1 MRKKVIVLVSLLFV
15 LVDMYAQTFYY
26 DTTQVFYAQRY
37 VCDVTQESKSVRLYI
52 VKVISLQKLK
62 LSIKKRAQKL
72 LMLKEK
78 RQTL

>member
-37 VCDVTQESKSVRLYI
+37 VCDVTQESKSVI
-52 VKVISLQKLK
+52 KVISLQKLK

>member
-37 VCDVTQESKSVRLYI
+37 VCEIHLHSCVSVAI
-52 VKVISLQKLK
+52 ISL
-62 LSIKKRAQKL
+62 
-72 LMLKEK
+72 
-78 RQTL
+78 